1 VSLVSPLELCFAGKS
16 FCDRNKSLLETSG
29 EGDEGTVSKDHSQ
42 PNVLKGALAGLIAG
56 LVASW
61 AMDRFQDVWVSFS
74 SGADS
79 RKESKSSDN
88 KSDPSNLSNEQSNDE
103 SEDDATVKTASTLS
117 EGLFGHQLTP
127 DEKKIAGP
135 AVHYA
140 VGAAGGLV
148 YGIAAELASEVTA
161 GVGLPYGAAFWLVVD
176 EGLVPLLGLA
186 KGPGEY
192 PLSAHAYALASH
204 LVFGA
209 TAEGVRRL
217 LRS

>member
-1 VSLVSPLELCFAGKS
+1 MAK
-16 FCDRNKSLLETSG
+16 N
-29 EGDEGTVSKDHSQ
+29 HSE
-42 PNVLKGALAGLIAG
+42 PNVWKGALAGLVAG

-61 AMDRFQDVWVSFS
+61 AMNRFQDVWVSLS
-74 SGADS
+74 PKDS
-79 RKESKSSDN
+79 TSDDKSSDR
-88 KSDPSNLSNEQSNDE
+88 DRELANLRTNQSAE
-103 SEDDATVKTASTLS
+103 ETQDDATVRAASTLS
-117 EGLFGHQLTP
+117 EGVFGHKLTP

-140 VGAAGGLV
+140 VGATGGLV
-148 YGIAAELASEVTA
+148 YGVAAELAPEITE

-176 EGLVPLLGLA
+176 EGLVPLLGFA

-209 TAEGVRRL
+209 TAEGGRRL